1 MSNPFVL
8 FTRDSHSVLAR
19 AKSLAKRQGQEVI
32 TPNHLLFGI
41 LDLSGCQAEQ
51 VLARF
56 PFKLSNLKPHVL
68 ALSKLEAKETDND
81 IEIGYKDW
89 RRKLSVESAAILDAA
104 NAEAKENDLKFVD
117 TRLLILGILRHG
129 DNSAAQLLEQYDLS
143 LEAFRTEARLSKTP
157 PVNLPRFELPD
168 KSLWP
173 PIQISPVFWGLVA
186 WTVFFGG
193 LIYAGIGNPSA
204 SAIFFILGGT
214 TVSVALHEFGHAL
227 VAYLGGDE
235 TVVHK
240 GYLTLNP
247 LNYAH
252 PILSIVFPIIFLL
265 MGGLPLPGGAVY
277 INRLLIRNR
286 NMRSLM
292 SGAGPIATL
301 LCIIVLAIPFMLG
314 WHLQFFTHDDFW
326 KVLAA
331 LLLVQLG
338 ALFLNLL
345 PIPGLDGF
353 GIIEPFLERNLAE
366 KLNLLRPMIFLLL
379 FFLFFRTELLT
390 YLLWQPVFKLLGML
404 APELPYLAWEGLQLC
419 FPWMG

>member
-19 AKSLAKRQGQEVI
+19 AQKLAKTLGQEAM
-32 TPNHLLFGI
+32 TPNHLLFGV

-81 IEIGYKDW
+81 IELGYQDW
-89 RRKLSVESAAILDAA
+89 RRKLSVESAAILEEA
-104 NAEAKENDLKFVD
+104 NAEAEENDLTFVD

-143 LEAFRTEARLSKTP
+143 LEGFRAKARLSEAP

-186 WTVFFGG
+186 WTVLFGG

-204 SAIFFILGGT
+204 SGIFFILGGT

-227 VAYLGGDE
+227 VAFLGCDE

-247 LNYAH
+247 LKYAH
-252 PILSIVFPIIFLL
+252 PIVSIVFPMVFLL
-265 MGGLPLPGGAVY
+265 MGGLPLPVGLSTSTGPLRKGG
-277 INRLLIRNR
+277 
-286 NMRSLM
+286 
-292 SGAGPIATL
+292 
-301 LCIIVLAIPFMLG
+301 
-314 WHLQFFTHDDFW
+314 
-326 KVLAA
+326 
-331 LLLVQLG
+331 
-338 ALFLNLL
+338 
-345 PIPGLDGF
+345 
-353 GIIEPFLERNLAE
+353 
-366 KLNLLRPMIFLLL
+366 
-379 FFLFFRTELLT
+379 
-390 YLLWQPVFKLLGML
+390 
-404 APELPYLAWEGLQLC
+404 
-419 FPWMG
+419 

>member
-19 AKSLAKRQGQEVI
+19 AKSLAKKQGQEVI

-56 PFKLSNLKPHVL
+56 PFKLLNLKPHVQ

-89 RRKLSVESAAILDAA
+89 RRKLSVESAAILEEA

-143 LEAFRTEARLSKTP
+143 LEGFRAEARLSETP

-168 KSLWP
+168 NSHWP

-204 SAIFFILGGT
+204 SAMFFILGGT

-227 VAYLGGDE
+227 VAYLGGDGGSQRLSDAKPSQ
-235 TVVHK
+235 VCAS
-240 GYLTLNP
+240 YLKYCFPDGLSLNGWLAVARWGCLHQP
-247 LNYAH
+247 LTDPKPKY
-252 PILSIVFPIIFLL
+252 
-265 MGGLPLPGGAVY
+265 
-277 INRLLIRNR
+277 
-286 NMRSLM
+286 
-292 SGAGPIATL
+292 
-301 LCIIVLAIPFMLG
+301 
-314 WHLQFFTHDDFW
+314 
-326 KVLAA
+326 
-331 LLLVQLG
+331 
-338 ALFLNLL
+338 
-345 PIPGLDGF
+345 
-353 GIIEPFLERNLAE
+353 E
-366 KLNLLRPMIFLLL
+366 KLDVGGRANCNTLMYHCTGYPFHAWLAYAIFHS
-379 FFLFFRTELLT
+379 
-390 YLLWQPVFKLLGML
+390 
-404 APELPYLAWEGLQLC
+404 
-419 FPWMG
+419 